1 MRSFIAISLSDDVKA
16 AIAPLQR
23 ALPVG
28 RLVSSDNMHLTL
40 AFLDDQ
46 TEETLEELHEEL
58 LKLSAPPFGITFS
71 GIESFG
77 QVLAVVAEDC
87 PALVALHQKIQTAMR
102 RAEIVLPRRRFRP
115 HVTIARFKPG
125 QREAVQLVQHPCTM
139 SALPKM
145 QVTGFTL
152 YQSTLRPEGARHEA
166 LAHYVLR

>member
-16 AIAPLQR
+16 AFAPLQR

-58 LKLSAPPFGITFS
+58 SILSAPPFGVTFS

-77 QVLAVVAEDC
+77 QVLAVVVEDC
-87 PALVALHQKIQTAMR
+87 PALIALHQKIQTAMR
-102 RAEIVLPRRRFRP
+102 RAGIVLPRRRFRP

-125 QREAVQLVQHPCTM
+125 QREAVQLVQRPRTM

-145 QVTGFTL
+145 PVTGFTL

-166 LAHYVLR
+166 LAHYLLR

>member
-1 MRSFIAISLSDDVKA
+1 MRSFIAISLNDDVKA
-16 AIAPLQR
+16 AFAPMQR

-28 RLVSSDNMHLTL
+28 RLVSSDNMHLSL

-46 TEETLEELHEEL
+46 TEEALEELHEEL
-58 LKLSAPPFGITFS
+58 LILSAPPFGVTFS
-71 GIESFG
+71 RIESFG
-77 QVLAVVAEDC
+77 QVLAVVVEDC
-87 PALVALHQKIQTAMR
+87 PALIALHRKVQNAVR

-125 QREAVQLVQHPCTM
+125 QHEAVQLVQRPCTM

-145 QVTGFTL
+145 PVTGFTL

-166 LAHYVLR
+166 LAHYILR